1 MTEYFTYLVILL
13 MIKSAV
19 ANGFTTQQGCSVA
32 LGIALGSHGLRS
44 PLITRELMLQ
54 GAEVIIVAADDD
66 LLFRSQNDANV
77 TQAMLITRGFENVA
91 VVGLANSGGGSAAA
105 NWCNG
110 WIPDGGCEGGSALL
124 ATASTAITRT
134 DTAMELVRFI
144 IIFIILY
151 D

>member
-1 MTEYFTYLVILL
+1 

-66 LLFRSQNDANV
+66 LFLQNDVNV

-91 VVGLANSGGGSAAA
+91 VVGLANSGGGSAVA